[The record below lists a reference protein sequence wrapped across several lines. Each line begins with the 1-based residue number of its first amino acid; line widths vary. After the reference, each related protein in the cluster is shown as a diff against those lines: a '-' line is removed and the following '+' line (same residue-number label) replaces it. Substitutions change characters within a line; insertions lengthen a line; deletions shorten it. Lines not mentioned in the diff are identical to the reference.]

1 MPPEA
6 NMMINSRKKY
16 LNKGTCNK
24 SNSQVLVE
32 NLLVNAIRYQHSNPI
47 MCLVIVYREYKSRVE
62 TTPYITPHIN
72 NSSWMVN
79 RLLRQVN
86 HYEKPLSV
94 DSITRYTHSLSGLIT
109 RLKNIPIPKLKSA
122 EIIPNI
128 LPVFDPST
136 DLQVTYVNR
145 AMNFGTEY
153 FPFKNETDNLPT
165 FNYEADSDDFYTL
178 ALIDPDAPSRA
189 NPFRSQVRHWLS
201 VNIPGKNVAAGNST
215 GTPYLAPRPFPGCGR
230 KRFVYVLA
238 KQQSNM
244 PNLSVPAA
252 RPNFNI
258 ADFAKANNMEII
270 GANYFQVEAQPG
282 ATCTIPGAAT
292 STTSTTANGYKT
304 TSATTKKYDNYR
316 TTRKGAKNSKCHH

>member
-1 MPPEA
+1 MKLTYVTSLISTLALTIVRAEDD
-6 NMMINSRKKY
+6 
-16 LNKGTCNK
+16 
-24 SNSQVLVE
+24 Q
-32 NLLVNAIRYQHSNPI
+32 AILSA
-47 MCLVIVYREYKSRVE
+47 
-62 TTPYITPHIN
+62 
-72 NSSWMVN
+72 
-79 RLLRQVN
+79 LR
-86 HYEKPLSV
+86 
-94 DSITRYTHSLSGLIT
+94 
-109 RLKNIPIPKLKSA
+109 SA

-304 TSATTKKYDNYR
+304 TSTT
-316 TTRKGAKNSKCHH
+316 TTPNVYKTTSTTTTTSDYYGVTEKVVTVSKCRN

>member
-1 MPPEA
+1 MKLTYVTSLISTLALTIVRAEDD
-6 NMMINSRKKY
+6 
-16 LNKGTCNK
+16 
-24 SNSQVLVE
+24 Q
-32 NLLVNAIRYQHSNPI
+32 AILSA
-47 MCLVIVYREYKSRVE
+47 
-62 TTPYITPHIN
+62 
-72 NSSWMVN
+72 
-79 RLLRQVN
+79 LR
-86 HYEKPLSV
+86 
-94 DSITRYTHSLSGLIT
+94 
-109 RLKNIPIPKLKSA
+109 SA

-136 DLQVTYVNR
+136 DLEVTYVNR
-145 AMNFGTEY
+145 AMNFGTE
-153 FPFKNETDNLPT
+153 
-165 FNYEADSDDFYTL
+165 
-178 ALIDPDAPSRA
+178 
-189 NPFRSQVRHWLS
+189 HWLS

-292 STTSTTANGYKT
+292 STTSTTANSYKT
-304 TSATTKKYDNYR
+304 TSTTTTPNDYKTTSTTTTTSDYYR
-316 TTRKGAKNSKCHH
+316 VTEKVVTVSKCRN